1 MKAFTL
7 KTAAAG
13 AALLGIIACGDDSS
27 SSSKTD
33 IFSTKDDL
41 PECTEKIAG
50 DTLYVENDSAD
61 YFCEDGEW
69 VIVGDT
75 TGTDTSAT
83 DTSDVSSSSGKNP
96 SSSSADS
103 SAADTLSSSSAAD
116 SLSSSSSAIASS
128 SSEAASSSSSLPIE
142 MLKTCSDSIT
152 TISLYAIG
160 DSLVLNVPWQLQ
172 WSAYTNADKR
182 LVSYSECLVSA
193 SRVMDSAY
201 VCTNGWMQCT
211 AYQYGFHVD
220 AKCDSSLAL
229 SPWGIYEYKGLKT
242 DLSVAYMSGLMASQ
256 LCAYS
261 NSIVYGCLADN
272 LTRAELTFVNGK
284 KWYFNINSTKWYSDS
299 DSLTAFNNA
308 VLAIQTAIDNDDFTK
323 VQSLTGLKASD
334 PYMEFFKKG
343 GKVTSSSNGD
353 ARFSIEG
360 FENRSFIEPLIQSD
374 CKDIN
379 KHWLSKIP
387 LTLTPAVSSSSAK
400 SSSSSAQSSSSVS
413 SSSVASSSSAVSSS
427 SAESSSSSAVSSSS
441 AESSSSSAP
450 TVFND
455 ENLDFLAE
463 LAAFTKDE
471 GASSADTAVWAA
483 QQTFLS
489 SQGTKLAAFANSLS
503 SGLTDAGY
511 TSVSESAATQTY
523 GLQKGGLTYLVI
535 IEKSGDTKQTT
546 LNITAKKIEG

>member
-50 DTLYVENDSAD
+50 DTLYVESDSAD
-61 YFCEDGEW
+61 YFCDDGEW
-69 VIVGDT
+69 IIVGDT
-75 TGTDTSAT
+75 TAT
-83 DTSDVSSSSGKNP
+83 DTTANDTTAVSSSSGKNP

-103 SAADTLSSSSAAD
+103 SAADTLYSSSAAD
-116 SLSSSSSAIASS
+116 SLSSSSSTEASS

-160 DSLVLNVPWQLQ
+160 DSLVLNVPWQLK

-182 LVSYSECLVSA
+182 LASYSECLVSA

-201 VCTNGWMQCT
+201 VCKNEWMQCT

-242 DLSVAYMSGLMASQ
+242 DLSVAYMSGLMDSQ

-353 ARFSIEG
+353 VRFSIEG
-360 FENRSFIEPLIQSD
+360 FENRSFIEPLIQAD
-374 CKDIN
+374 CEDIN

-471 GASSADTAVWAA
+471 GASSADTAVWTA

-511 TSVSESAATQTY
+511 TSVSESATQTY
-523 GLQKGGLTYLVI
+523 GLQKGGSTYLVI
-535 IEKSGDTKQTT
+535 IEKSVDTKQITI
-546 LNITAKKIEG
+546 NITAKKIEG

>member
-1 MKAFTL
+1 
-7 KTAAAG
+7 
-13 AALLGIIACGDDSS
+13 
-27 SSSKTD
+27 
-33 IFSTKDDL
+33 
-41 PECTEKIAG
+41 
-50 DTLYVENDSAD
+50 
-61 YFCEDGEW
+61 
-69 VIVGDT
+69 
-75 TGTDTSAT
+75 
-83 DTSDVSSSSGKNP
+83 
-96 SSSSADS
+96 
-103 SAADTLSSSSAAD
+103 
-116 SLSSSSSAIASS
+116 
-128 SSEAASSSSSLPIE
+128 

-160 DSLVLNVPWQLQ
+160 DSLMLNVPWQLQ

-182 LVSYSECLVSA
+182 LASYSECLVSA

-242 DLSVAYMSGLMASQ
+242 DLSVAYMSGLMDSQ

-353 ARFSIEG
+353 VRFSIEG
-360 FENRSFIEPLIQSD
+360 FENRSFIEPLIQAD
-374 CKDIN
+374 CEDIN

-400 SSSSSAQSSSSVS
+400 SSSSSAKSSSSVSSSSAQSSSSVS
-413 SSSVASSSSAVSSS
+413 SSSVASSSSA
-427 SAESSSSSAVSSSS
+427 E
-441 AESSSSSAP
+441 SSSSAP

-455 ENLDFLAE
+455 ENLDFLAA
-463 LAAFTKDE
+463 LATFTKDE
-471 GASSADTAVWAA
+471 GASSLGTTVWTA
-483 QQTFLS
+483 QRTFLS
-489 SQGTKLAAFANSLS
+489 TQETKLKAFINSLL
-503 SGLTDAGY
+503 SGLSDAGY
-511 TSVSESAATQTY
+511 TLVSGSTTRTY
-523 GLQKGGLTYLVI
+523 RLQKGGSTYLVI
-535 IEKSGDTKQTT
+535 IKSSIDSKQTSV
-546 LNITAKKIEG
+546 NITAKKIES

>member
-1 MKAFTL
+1 MKIFTW
-7 KTAAAG
+7 KKAAAS
-13 AALLGIIACGDDSS
+13 AALLSLFACGDDSS
-27 SSSKTD
+27 SGSKTD
-33 IFSTKDDL
+33 VFSTKDDL
-41 PECTEKIAG
+41 PECTEKITG
-50 DTLYVENDSAD
+50 DTLYVESDSAD

-75 TGTDTSAT
+75 TAT
-83 DTSDVSSSSGKNP
+83 DSSDVSSSSGNL

-103 SAADTLSSSSAAD
+103 IAADTLSSSSVAD

-128 SSEAASSSSSLPIE
+128 SSEAASSSSALPIE

-182 LVSYSECLVSA
+182 LASYSECLVSA

-242 DLSVAYMSGLMASQ
+242 DLSVAYMSGLMDSQ
-256 LCAYS
+256 LCTYS

-284 KWYFNINSTKWYSDS
+284 KWYFDIKSTKWYSDS
-299 DSLTAFNNA
+299 DSLTAFNSA
-308 VLAIQTAIDNDDFTK
+308 VLAIQTAIDNGDFTK

-343 GKVTSSSNGD
+343 GKVSSSSNGD
-353 ARFSIEG
+353 VRFSIEG
-360 FENRSFIEPLIQSD
+360 FENRSFIEPLIQAD
-374 CKDIN
+374 CEDIN

-400 SSSSSAQSSSSVS
+400 SSSSSAKSSSSVSSSSAQSSSSVS
-413 SSSVASSSSAVSSS
+413 SSSVASSSSAKSSS
-427 SAESSSSSAVSSSS
+427 SAESSSS
-441 AESSSSSAP
+441 ESSSSSAP

-455 ENLDFLAE
+455 ENLDFLAA
-463 LAAFTKDE
+463 LATFTKDE
-471 GASSADTAVWAA
+471 GASSADTAVWTA
-483 QQTFLS
+483 QKSFLS
-489 SQGTKLAAFANSLS
+489 SQGTKLGAFANSLS
-503 SGLTDAGY
+503 SGLSDAGY
-511 TSVSESAATQTY
+511 NTLVSESTTTQTY
-523 GLQKGGLTYLVI
+523 ELLKGGSTYLVI
-535 IEKSGDTKQTT
+535 IEMSVDTKQTII
-546 LNITAKKIEG
+546 NITAKKIEG

>member
-1 MKAFTL
+1 
-7 KTAAAG
+7 
-13 AALLGIIACGDDSS
+13 
-27 SSSKTD
+27 
-33 IFSTKDDL
+33 
-41 PECTEKIAG
+41 
-50 DTLYVENDSAD
+50 
-61 YFCEDGEW
+61 
-69 VIVGDT
+69 
-75 TGTDTSAT
+75 
-83 DTSDVSSSSGKNP
+83 
-96 SSSSADS
+96 
-103 SAADTLSSSSAAD
+103 
-116 SLSSSSSAIASS
+116 
-128 SSEAASSSSSLPIE
+128 
-142 MLKTCSDSIT
+142 
-152 TISLYAIG
+152 
-160 DSLVLNVPWQLQ
+160 
-172 WSAYTNADKR
+172 
-182 LVSYSECLVSA
+182 
-193 SRVMDSAY
+193 MDSAY
-201 VCTNGWMQCT
+201 VCKNEWMQCT

-242 DLSVAYMSGLMASQ
+242 DLSVAYMSGLMDSQ

-353 ARFSIEG
+353 VRFSIEG
-360 FENRSFIEPLIQSD
+360 FENRSFIEPLIQAD
-374 CKDIN
+374 CEDIN

-441 AESSSSSAP
+441 AESSSSSAVSSSSAESSSSSAP

-455 ENLDFLAE
+455 ENLDFLAG
-463 LAAFTKDE
+463 LASFTKDE

-483 QQTFLS
+483 QQSFLS
-489 SQGTKLAAFANSLS
+489 SQGTKLTTFTNSLS
-503 SGLTDAGY
+503 SGLSDAGY
-511 TSVSESAATQTY
+511 ASVSESAATQTY
-523 GLQKGGLTYLVI
+523 GLQKGGSTYLVI
-535 IEKSGDTKQTT
+535 IEKSVDTKQITI
-546 LNITAKKIEG
+546 NITAKKIEG